1 MQQDP
6 VYTQTHSRTHRLG
19 GDGGLACNRI
29 HPPPPPLQP
38 HPYTHTHT
46 RTFMLTRGKRKSLRL
61 ISGASAPT
69 SERPNKV
76 TVGGDGERS
85 GPPRHRQ
92 HEGEPRGGCVG
103 RGRRRKGSGGRQWG
117 ENRGQGRRKRLLPGN
132 DGCWMRK
139 SKQENRAELSNAQ
152 HSPNL

>member
-46 RTFMLTRGKRKSLRL
+46 FMLTRGKRKSLRL

-69 SERPNKV
+69 SQRPNKV
-76 TVGGDGERS
+76 TVGVTE
-85 GPPRHRQ
+85 
-92 HEGEPRGGCVG
+92 
-103 RGRRRKGSGGRQWG
+103 
-117 ENRGQGRRKRLLPGN
+117 RGQGPRDTGSTRGN
-132 DGCWMRK
+132 REVGVWEEEGGGRAAVADNGGKTEDREEGSAC
-139 SKQENRAELSNAQ
+139 SQEMMAVG
-152 HSPNL
+152 